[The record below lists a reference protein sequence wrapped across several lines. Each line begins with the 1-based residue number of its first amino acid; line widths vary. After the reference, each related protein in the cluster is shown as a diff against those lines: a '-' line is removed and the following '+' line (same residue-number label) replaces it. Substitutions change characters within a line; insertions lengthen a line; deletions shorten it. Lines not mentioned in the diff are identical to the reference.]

1 MKLVKLS
8 LVAALAAGAFSAA
21 NATPVEEAIKDI
33 DVSGVLRYRYD
44 TGRFG
49 NRGYGFEDQRS
60 SINDRQNH
68 NYRAQLNF
76 SGAIADNFKA
86 FVQFDYSAKDGGY
99 GPDSVSNTSNTLNVR
114 QLYLTYTN
122 EDVATSVIAGKQQ
135 LNTIWTD
142 NGIDGLVGTG
152 IKVVNN
158 SIDGLTLAA
167 FAVDSFNTDT
177 EGDTLAGSKIFN
189 GYVEKN
195 SKNFPEGTKLNINP
209 YAGNLYGA
217 AAIGSYDIAGGQFN
231 PQLWL
236 SYLNDTGFFYALDV
250 AYNTTIFDGVNWNI
264 EGAYLGNSLDSK
276 MKSKNTAIVT
286 EYDGNGKSDVIT
298 GDEMMAN
305 GNLFALKGTVAVN
318 GWDASLGGIYYGKKD
333 KLTINTLE
341 DQGNIG
347 GLLAGE
353 EIFYTDGSNLNGDIG
368 RNIFGYVTA
377 GYTFNEIVRVG
388 ADFVYGGTKTDPEAE
403 STGGKKFEAVA
414 RVDYKYSPKLNFSA
428 FYSYVNVDNNHKNE
442 YDGRDGRKNTVR
454 LQALYKF

>member
-33 DVSGVLRYRYD
+33 DVSGVLRYRYE
-44 TGRFG
+44 TGTFG
-49 NRGYGFEDQRS
+49 KDEVGFTDASNNSKQM
-60 SINDRQNH
+60 H
-68 NYRAQLNF
+68 KYRAQINF

-86 FVQFDYSAKDGGY
+86 FVQFDYNAQDGGY
-99 GPDSVSNTSNTLNVR
+99 GYTFDKDGNKINGHEINAQDPLTVR

-152 IKVVNN
+152 VKVVNN

-167 FAVDSFNTDT
+167 FAVDSFNTAEQD
-177 EGDTLAGSKIFN
+177 GDLAKSDDFNGKLAESGSKYLLDF
-189 GYVEKN
+189 KN
-195 SKNFPEGTKLNINP
+195 I
-209 YAGNLYGA
+209 YGA

-236 SYLNDTGFFYALDV
+236 AYMSDNAFLYALDL
-250 AYNTTIFDGVNWNI
+250 AYNTTIFDGINWTI
-264 EGAYLGNSLDSK
+264 EGAYLGNSVDNKLKDRFHAATDPES
-276 MKSKNTAIVT
+276 SA
-286 EYDGNGKSDVIT
+286 
-298 GDEMMAN
+298 AN
-305 GNLFALKGTVAVN
+305 GNFFALRGTVEVN
-318 GWDASLGGIYYGKKD
+318 GWDASLGGLYYGKKD
-333 KLTINTLE
+333 KVTVTTIE

-347 GLLAGE
+347 SLLAGE
-353 EIFYTDGSNLNGDIG
+353 EIFYTKGSRLNGDVG
-368 RNIFGYVTA
+368 QNIFGYVTA
-377 GYTFNEIVRVG
+377 GYTFNETVRVG
-388 ADFVYGGTKTDPEAE
+388 ADFVYGGTKTDKEVRPGFV
-403 STGGKKFEAVA
+403 GGKKLEAVA

-428 FYSYVNVDNNHKNE
+428 FYSYVNVDQDTGSKDKGDH
-442 YDGRDGRKNTVR
+442 NTVR